1 MDGVSKMNDPHLD
14 DIIDDDDLDENTE
27 FSEEE
32 LKLIRSIRRESKRG
46 RPLVRRTASK
56 RLADIA
62 EMTSMISAGVS
73 MRDIA
78 DELKLHSTTV
88 SKDLANVHQIWADEI
103 ATNVEA
109 YRGMFLT
116 QLSRLQNLALE
127 SFKDSSEKT
136 VTEIRY
142 DSEGKVLGKTVK
154 TYMSSGDPAFLTIAG
169 KVIQQQAEMI
179 GIDESKNPKNIFDKD
194 AFIKEVA
201 ETVKE
206 VSEKAKA
213 IPVTAENIK
222 EVEQPSG
229 RLIKSEDS

>member
-1 MDGVSKMNDPHLD
+1 MSDLLFDD
-14 DIIDDDDLDENTE
+14 DIDGDDGNDGDSE

-32 LKLIRSIRRESKRG
+32 LKLIRSIRRDSKRA
-46 RPLVRRTASK
+46 RPLLKRTASK

-62 EMTSMISAGVS
+62 EMTSMISAGMS
-73 MRDIA
+73 MKDIA
-78 DELKLHSTTV
+78 EELQLHSKTV
-88 SKDLANVHQIWADEI
+88 SRDLANVHQIWADEI
-103 ATNVEA
+103 ATNMEA

-127 SFKDSSEKT
+127 SFRDSSEKT
-136 VTEIRY
+136 VTEVRY
-142 DSEGKVLGKTVK
+142 DADGKVLGRTVK
-154 TYMSSGDPAFLTIAG
+154 TYLSSGDPAFLTIAG

-179 GIDESKNPKNIFDKD
+179 GIDESKGAKNIFDKD

-201 ETVKE
+201 QTVKE
-206 VSEKAKA
+206 VAEKSQA

-229 RLIKSEDS
+229 TLIRSEESPLN